1 MSVHHQIVF
10 IDEPHPVL
18 TQRLVELGM
27 DCRFLYQATRQEI
40 LAQLD
45 HCCGIVVRSRVRIDR
60 ELLEAAPALAFVAR
74 LGVGVEHID
83 LECAAARGVEVF
95 TSPEGSRDT
104 VAEHAL
110 GMLLMLLN
118 NLGRADRQV
127 RAGSWIREG
136 NRGAE
141 IKGKTVGILGYG
153 NMGTAFAQRLQG
165 FEARV
170 LAYDKYKSGYGDRFA
185 EEADLD
191 TFFRETDIL
200 SVHIPYMPSNHY
212 FIDAHFLDRFAK
224 PIYLVNT
231 ARGLVLHTQDLTERM
246 KSGKVLGAALDV
258 IEYEELSFEKLNPLD
273 LPEPFQYLRQ
283 SDRAVLTPHIAGWSF
298 ESNEGHA
305 AVLAEKIERFLNQQA
320 HTGEPAGTG
329 GRALL

>member
-1 MSVHHQIVF
+1 MNLHHTILF
-10 IDEPHPVL
+10 LDEPHPVL
-18 TQRLVELGM
+18 IQQLTALGL
-27 DCRFLYQATRQEI
+27 DCRFLYLATRQEI
-40 LAQLD
+40 KAQLD
-45 HCCGIVVRSRVRIDR
+45 HCYGLIVRSRVRIDR
-60 ELLEAAPALAFVAR
+60 DFLEAAPVLAFVAR

-83 LECAAARGVEVF
+83 LECAAERGVAVF

-136 NRGAE
+136 NRGME

-170 LAYDKYKSGYGDRFA
+170 LAYDKYKSGFGDRYA
-185 EEADLD
+185 EEVDLD

-200 SVHIPYMPSNHY
+200 SIHIPYMPSNHF
-212 FIDAHFLDRFAK
+212 FIDAHFLRRFSK
-224 PIYLVNT
+224 PIHLVNT
-231 ARGLVLHTQDLTERM
+231 ARGLVLHTGDLVEAM

-258 IEYEELSFEKLNPLD
+258 IEYEELSFEKLNPLT

-283 SDRAVLTPHIAGWSF
+283 SDRVVLTPHIAGWSF

-305 AVLAEKIERFLNQQA
+305 AVLAGKIKRFLNQQ
-320 HTGEPAGTG
+320 TLAG
-329 GRALL
+329 L